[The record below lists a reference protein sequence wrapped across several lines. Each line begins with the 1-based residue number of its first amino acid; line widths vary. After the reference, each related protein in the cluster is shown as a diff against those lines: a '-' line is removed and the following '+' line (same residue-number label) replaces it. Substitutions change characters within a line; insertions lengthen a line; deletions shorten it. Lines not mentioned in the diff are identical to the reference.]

1 VLERD
6 LSPDFLAARPVRFAQ
21 VDQDKIDKETALSD
35 EETAEIEDRLRA
47 LGYLG

>member
-1 VLERD
+1 
-6 LSPDFLAARPVRFAQ
+6 VRFIQAENGPG
-21 VDQDKIDKETALSD
+21 DNEMTLSD